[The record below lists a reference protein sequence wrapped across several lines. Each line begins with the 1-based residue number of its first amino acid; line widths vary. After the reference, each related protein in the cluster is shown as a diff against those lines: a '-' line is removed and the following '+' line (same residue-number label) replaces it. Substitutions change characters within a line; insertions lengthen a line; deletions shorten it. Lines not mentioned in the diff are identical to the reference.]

1 VIDEP
6 LVRVVFPILF
16 VWMAIGNFV
25 MRKMINFKM

>member
-1 VIDEP
+1 
-6 LVRVVFPILF
+6 VFPILF